1 MATFEDIQKAN
12 NTIQTTDIRGKS
24 YADVAQRVKAFRQVY
39 PTGYI
44 RTQMLSNEGGVC
56 VFRAECGVGEF
67 PLGTGTAYEKEGS
80 SNINRTSYIENCE
93 TSAVGRA
100 LGFAGFG
107 IDTSIA
113 SADEVQ
119 AAISQQEAM
128 AQPPRARRAA
138 QEPRRAQEAP
148 KAADAPQE
156 EEKPAEG
163 QTGAAPGDLIDGPQ
177 LEALRITC
185 EVNGINPERLAAQ
198 YRVSDITQMTNAQYE
213 NAMARIQ
220 KHVKAKKGEQ

>member
-44 RTQMLSNEGGVC
+44 RTEMISNEGGVC
-56 VFRAECGVGEF
+56 VFRAECGVGTQ

-107 IDTSIA
+107 IDTAIA
-113 SADEVQ
+113 SAEEVRG
-119 AAISQQEAM
+119 AISAQQ
-128 AQPPRARRAA
+128 AQEHAPRAQKPSARLTEASAAKLREAAA
-138 QEPRRAQEAP
+138 QININLPELLRRYHVNEV
-148 KAADAPQE
+148 E
-156 EEKPAEG
+156 ELS
-163 QTGAAPGDLIDGPQ
+163 T
-177 LEALRITC
+177 
-185 EVNGINPERLAAQ
+185 AQ
-198 YRVSDITQMTNAQYE
+198 YTAIMKQ
-213 NAMARIQ
+213 IQ
-220 KHVKAKKGEQ
+220 AHMDKQEGKE